1 MPAYVSMTFE
11 YSRLELDYDNM
22 KELTAYIRHA
32 QLEFKGGVGEYENET
47 LEEIM
52 DYNQKKLEENFVL
65 GSGEDKKNDYKQ
77 MRFGYEGFS
86 EIRGYISN
94 NYPADREYSFTLL
107 FPEEEVMAEKGVY
120 RTEAVAKMKNIASL
134 LWILPKTRTVQTELE
149 TGDGILTEQQIK
161 DGAAPSVCPLAIVC
175 EKQFGQM
182 DTDPYTDDHIYAGG
196 ALLMP
201 KDIKLV

>member
-1 MPAYVSMTFE
+1 
-11 YSRLELDYDNM
+11 
-22 KELTAYIRHA
+22 
-32 QLEFKGGVGEYENET
+32 
-47 LEEIM
+47 
-52 DYNQKKLEENFVL
+52 
-65 GSGEDKKNDYKQ
+65 
-77 MRFGYEGFS
+77 
-86 EIRGYISN
+86 
-94 NYPADREYSFTLL
+94 
-107 FPEEEVMAEKGVY
+107 MAEKGVY